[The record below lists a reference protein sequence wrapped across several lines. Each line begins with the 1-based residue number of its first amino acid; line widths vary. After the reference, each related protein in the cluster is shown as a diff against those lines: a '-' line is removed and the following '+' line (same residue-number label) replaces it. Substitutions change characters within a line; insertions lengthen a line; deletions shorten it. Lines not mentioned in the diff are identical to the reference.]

1 MPKGTVPGV
10 RISII
15 KAVESTWLAQGAG
28 GTSGATG
35 HVTRTPTKGEIS
47 LLVIPPMQAEGF
59 ELVGEPKYVVDE
71 NPIWVWR
78 RNTSWC
84 GTEDPYQLVVGS
96 GPFKGYPSWCMIGT
110 PNVQETVKYGDK
122 AIVLWSAV
130 FRSTDLELLTT
141 KLGRLRVLER
151 HARRDLALIAGEG
164 GEGGP
169 ARKDFKAEIVPVAE
183 QEKETGGAAAVAIAA
198 IVGIGL
204 MMFNLG
210 AGGQQ

>member
-59 ELVGEPKYVVDE
+59 ELVGEPTYVVDE

-110 PNVQETVKYGDK
+110 PNVQETVKYG
-122 AIVLWSAV
+122 V
-130 FRSTDLELLTT
+130 
-141 KLGRLRVLER
+141 RVLER